1 MSSERLLALTGWVI
15 AELETPEI
23 SFNSLTGDA
32 SFRRYYRLEILAD
45 QLPARVSQRTLIV
58 MDAPPPSED
67 CRPFLAIS
75 EMLSRHNVRV
85 PKVIASDVAQG
96 FIILE
101 DFGDTVLSEV
111 LNTENVNALYS
122 QAMNQLIELQQ
133 TPPLERY
140 PLPAYGEIKLVDEMS
155 LFDEWFLRKF
165 LMLKPSKE
173 EQTLLMET
181 YDFLATQ
188 ALRQP
193 QVVVHRDYHCRN
205 LMVLNESE
213 ELGIIDF
220 QDAVIGPVTYDI
232 VSLLR
237 DAYVKWPAKKVQEW
251 LKIYWERQSVN
262 GRLSKTSLVEL
273 QQWFDWMGA
282 QRHLKVLGI
291 FARLYFRDGKD
302 GYLNDLPLVLFY
314 LLLETKD
321 HPQLSAFHQWLCDRV
336 LPTFLVEMPES
347 MPLLQEF
354 L

>member
-1 MSSERLLALTGWVI
+1 MSSERLLALTSWVI
-15 AELETPEI
+15 EKLETPEI
-23 SFNSLTGDA
+23 NFISLTGDA
-32 SFRRYYRLEILAD
+32 SFRRYYRIDIFTA
-45 QLPARVSQRTLIV
+45 QLSELVSGRTLIV
-58 MDAPPPSED
+58 MDAPPPRED
-67 CRPFLAIS
+67 CRPFLAIC
-75 EMLSRHNVRV
+75 EMLGRHNVRV
-85 PKVIASDVAQG
+85 PKVIASDVTQG

-101 DFGDTVLSEV
+101 DFGDTVLSQV
-111 LNTENVNALYS
+111 LTSDNVDQLYS

-140 PLPAYGEIKLVDEMS
+140 PLPTYGEIKLVDEMS

-173 EQTLLMET
+173 EQALLMET
-181 YDFLATQ
+181 YDFLANQ
-188 ALRQP
+188 ALHQP

-205 LMVLNESE
+205 LMVLNDSE
-213 ELGIIDF
+213 VLGVIDF

-237 DAYVKWPAKKVQEW
+237 DAYVQWPAEKVNEW
-251 LKIYWERQSVN
+251 LKIYWERQSIN
-262 GRLSKTSLVEL
+262 GRLGKTSFAEL

-314 LLLETKD
+314 LLSETKD
-321 HPQLSAFHQWLCDRV
+321 HPQLSSFHQWLCDRV
-336 LPTFLVEMPES
+336 LPTFLVEVPDS
-347 MPLLQEF
+347 IPLLKEF

>member
-1 MSSERLLALTGWVI
+1 MSSERLLTLTHWVI
-15 AELETPEI
+15 QKLESNDI
-23 SFNSLTGDA
+23 SLHLLTGDA
-32 SFRRYYRLEILAD
+32 SFRQYFRVNFLGD
-45 QLPARVSQRTLIV
+45 QSATAAPHRSLIV
-58 MDAPPPSED
+58 MDAPPPHED
-67 CRPFLAIS
+67 CRPFLAVS
-75 EMLSRHNVRV
+75 EMLERHGVRV
-85 PKVIASDVAQG
+85 PHVIASDVTLG
-96 FIILE
+96 FILLE
-101 DFGDTVLSEV
+101 DFGDTVLSQV
-111 LNTENVNALYS
+111 LTAENVDAIYA

-133 TPPLERY
+133 TPPLELY
-140 PLPAYGEIKLVDEMS
+140 PLPAYGEMKLVEEMS

-165 LMLKPSKE
+165 LMLKPSPQ
-173 EQTLLMET
+173 EQALLVST
-181 YDFLATQ
+181 YDFLANQ
-188 ALRQP
+188 ALHQP

-205 LMVLNESE
+205 LMVLDQTQ

-237 DAYVKWPAKKVQEW
+237 DAYVQWPAEKVQEW

-262 GRLSKTSLVEL
+262 GQLGSTSLVEL

-291 FARLYFRDGKD
+291 FARLNFRDGKD

-314 LLLETKD
+314 LLTETKGYNE
-321 HPQLSAFHQWLCDRV
+321 LSAFHLWLCERV
-336 LPTFLVEMPES
+336 LPAFLVEMPDS

>member
-1 MSSERLLALTGWVI
+1 MSSERLLTLTHWVI
-15 AELETPEI
+15 EKLESNDI
-23 SFNSLTGDA
+23 SLKSLTGDA
-32 SFRRYYRLEILAD
+32 SFRRYF
-45 QLPARVSQRTLIV
+45 RVHFTGNQSASTPYHTLIA
-58 MDAPPPSED
+58 MDAPPPRED

-75 EMLSRHNVRV
+75 EMLGRHGVRV
-85 PKVIASDVAQG
+85 PKVIASDVVQG
-96 FIILE
+96 FILLE
-101 DFGDTVLSEV
+101 DFGDTVLSQV
-111 LNTENVNALYS
+111 LTAENVDQLYS
-122 QAMNQLIELQQ
+122 QAINQLIELQQ

-165 LMLKPSKE
+165 LMLKPSQE
-173 EQTLLMET
+173 EQALLIST
-181 YDFLATQ
+181 YDFLANQ

-205 LMVLNESE
+205 LMIIDQAQ

-237 DAYVKWPAKKVQEW
+237 DAYVQWPNDKVQEW

-262 GRLSKTSLVEL
+262 GRLGRTSFAEL

-314 LLLETKD
+314 LLTETKGYNE
-321 HPQLSAFHQWLCDRV
+321 LSAFHQWLCDRV
-336 LPTFLVEMPES
+336 LPTFLVEMPDS